1 MIVVDT
7 SVWVAYFRGNER
19 PTVDRLQALL
29 DDDRVAL
36 VIPVKIEILG
46 GASVADLARLRRVL
60 SALPTL
66 FPTADTW
73 NRIEGWIEPAVRKGE
88 RFGAADL
95 LVAALA
101 VEHDMALWSL
111 DHDFERMER
120 LGLVRLHKPDQGPN
134 TVTKERAGISFA
146 RIRNSEF

>member
-7 SVWVAYFRGNER
+7 SVWVTYFRGTER
-19 PTVDRLQALL
+19 EILDHLQVLL

-46 GASVADLARLRRVL
+46 GASLGDLARLRRVL
-60 SALPTL
+60 TALPTL

-73 NRIEGWIEPAVRKGE
+73 TRIERWIEPAVRKGE

-101 VEHDMALWSL
+101 AEHDMTLWSL
-111 DHDFERMER
+111 DRDFERMEK
-120 LGLVRLHKPDQGPN
+120 LGLVRLHKPD
-134 TVTKERAGISFA
+134 
-146 RIRNSEF
+146 